1 MDHAG
6 RNIDHV
12 VLADDVGLSVDRKR
26 TLAALDDVDVVGGGV
41 VMPLAAR
48 SAGQQSVEM
57 HVELISAEAWID
69 QLDLLAS
76 SSRHRT
82 DRAFVQ
88 MQDFEHAR
96 SPLAVPVTRFTVEN
110 AWMAVLAAAS
120 VDMQYPRDRNGP
132 CDQLKR
138 RAVVARG

>member
-6 RNIDHV
+6 GNIDHV

-26 TLAALDDVDVVGGGV
+26 TLAALDDVDVVGGGG
-41 VMPLAAR
+41 VMPRAAR

-76 SSRHRT
+76 SSRHRAERT
-82 DRAFVQ
+82 FVQ

-96 SPLAVPVTRFTVEN
+96 SPLAVPVKRG
-110 AWMAVLAAAS
+110 S
-120 VDMQYPRDRNGP
+120 VH
-132 CDQLKR
+132 
-138 RAVVARG
+138 RGK